1 MGSAR
6 GSERE
11 RERERARE
19 RESERERERRSEVA
33 LPKDSDIVAVILLQR
48 YCCSDIVAAILLQRY
63 CCSEALPKDNFTYR
77 YVTSRGRGRQR

>member
-48 YCCSDIVAAILLQRY
+48 YCCS
-63 CCSEALPKDNFTYR
+63 EALPKDNFTYR